1 MSIITVSRESYS
13 HGEEIARKVARE
25 LGYDCLGSDGVTRA
39 VQDVLDQPFGLLQ
52 ATAQAGRAM
61 SAKGVTRKD
70 VALFRSSFYDHM
82 LQDNVVYHG
91 LAGHLFLSDM
101 PNVFKVRLV
110 ADMEDRVEEMSRRM
124 GIDAAEAR
132 ERIQREDSRRQEWD
146 ESLVAGHGE
155 ADSFDLSV
163 NLHSLDVD
171 RAAQIIVDAARIAM
185 GGTSEDLQTMLT
197 DLALASRIEA
207 VLLDH
212 FGDARAEVRQGR
224 AYIQVEASIVQ
235 EEAAARKAL
244 KVLSD
249 IEGIREAHVGVIPS
263 AFVPF

>member
-1 MSIITVSRESYS
+1 
-13 HGEEIARKVARE
+13 
-25 LGYDCLGSDGVTRA
+25 
-39 VQDVLDQPFGLLQ
+39 
-52 ATAQAGRAM
+52 
-61 SAKGVTRKD
+61 
-70 VALFRSSFYDHM
+70 
-82 LQDNVVYHG
+82 
-91 LAGHLFLSDM
+91 M

>member
-1 MSIITVSRESYS
+1 MSIITVSRDSYS
-13 HGEEIARKVARE
+13 HGEEIARKVAQQ
-25 LGYDCLGSDGVTRA
+25 LGYDCLGSDGVTQS

-52 ATAQAGRAM
+52 ATTAASNAM
-61 SAKGVTRKD
+61 RAKGVTRKD

-110 ADMEDRVEEMSRRM
+110 ADMDDRVAEMARRLN
-124 GIDAAEAR
+124 IDESEAQ
-132 ERIQREDSRRQEWD
+132 ERIQREDAARQEWD
-146 ESLVAGHGE
+146 QNMKASSPE
-155 ADSFDLSV
+155 ADPFDLSV
-163 NLHSLDVD
+163 NLHSLDPD

-185 GGTSEDLQTMLT
+185 GATSDDLQTMLT
-197 DLALASRIEA
+197 DLALASRIEV

-212 FGDARAEVRQGR
+212 FGDARAEVRDGR

-235 EEAAARKAL
+235 EEAAARKAM

-249 IEGIREAHVGVIPS
+249 IEGIREVHVGVIPS